1 MLKSDQP
8 LAIFMEHTLGDS
20 HGKMGYGILRF
31 SPNPVVCVVDSVHA
45 GKSVC
50 DVVPSPRNCPVVAT
64 IREAAALGAEAL
76 VLGIAPSGGRLPTP
90 WLRRIDNAVASGL
103 SIVNGLHDR
112 LAERYGDLRPGQWI
126 WDIRREPEGLGVGK
140 GRARALKNRRVV
152 VVGTDMATGKMSA
165 GLAVWQLARK
175 HGIAAEFVATGQIG
189 IVITGRGIPL
199 DAVRVDYACGAVEKM
214 VMETADAELII
225 VEGQGSIL
233 HPGSTATL
241 PLLRGA
247 CPTHLLLCH
256 WAGHTTLR
264 DFSGLPLP
272 PLGKV
277 AALYEAVAT
286 GCGLFPPARVAAISL
301 NTVELDQAEARRA
314 VAETEAATGLPATDP
329 LRFGAAKLL
338 HALFKD

>member
-1 MLKSDQP
+1 MLKPDQP

-50 DVVPSPRNCPVVAT
+50 DVVPSPRDCPVVASV
-64 IREAAALGAEAL
+64 REAAALGAEAL
-76 VLGIAPSGGRLPTP
+76 VLGIAPSGGRLPAP
-90 WLRRIDNAVASGL
+90 WLRCVDSAVAAGL

-112 LAERYGDLRPGQWI
+112 LAERYTNLRPGQWV
-126 WDIRREPEGLGVGK
+126 WDIRREPDGLGVGK
-140 GRARALKNRRVV
+140 GRARKLNNRRVV

-165 GLAVWQLARK
+165 GLAVWKLARER
-175 HGIAAEFVATGQIG
+175 GVAAEFLATGQIG
-189 IVITGRGIPL
+189 IVIAGRGVPL

-214 VMETADAELII
+214 VMEAGDADLVI

-247 CPTHLLLCH
+247 CPTHLILCH
-256 WAGHTTLR
+256 WAGHATLR
-264 DFSGLPLP
+264 DFPNLAVP
-272 PLGKV
+272 PLAEV
-277 AALYEAVAT
+277 AALYEQIAV
-286 GCGLFPPARVAAISL
+286 GCGLFPRARVAAISL
-301 NTVELDQAEARRA
+301 NTAELAERDARRA
-314 VAETEAATGLPATDP
+314 VMEAETATGLPATDP
-329 LRFGAAKLL
+329 LRFGATKLL
-338 HALFKD
+338 EALLED